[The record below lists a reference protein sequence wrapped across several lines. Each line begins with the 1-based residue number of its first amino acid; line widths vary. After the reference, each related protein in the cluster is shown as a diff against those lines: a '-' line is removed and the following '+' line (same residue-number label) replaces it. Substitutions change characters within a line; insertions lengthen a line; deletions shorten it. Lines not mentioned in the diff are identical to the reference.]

1 MLLRRGAIALT
12 LLLAGALAAPASAA
26 TTTRETS
33 DQPMAGVPI
42 AVSCTDGP
50 SWSLTGRAGVIR
62 STAMLVVNGTSSR
75 LSFHMA
81 YQGVSATDADG
92 TVYRLSGVN
101 TASMAYR
108 AEPTMPSRERLAIR
122 YVVTA
127 PGQGLLVYAHAVV
140 HLVMG
145 PSGRI
150 VADVVH
156 TRFTCAGDPA

>member
-26 TTTRETS
+26 TTTRETTHL
-33 DQPMAGVPI
+33 PMAGVPI
-42 AVSCTDGP
+42 TVTCTDGP
-50 SWSLTGRAGVIR
+50 TWDLTGREGTIR
-62 STAMLVVNGTSSR
+62 ATTTSVVNGTSGR
-75 LSFHMA
+75 LSFHMT

-92 TVYRLSGVN
+92 TVYRLSGGI
-101 TASMAYR
+101 TESMAYR
-108 AEPTMPSRERLAIR
+108 AEPPTSFRERLAIR

-127 PGQGLLVYAHAVV
+127 PREGLLVHAHAVV

-150 VADVVH
+150 TGTVEH
-156 TRFTCAGDPA
+156 TRFTCPGDPA